1 MAETGDADGMGDT
14 ELAGR
19 PGRDLVDDRVID
31 LTDRSSRPLA
41 TFLDEG
47 SGTRIE
53 VHRPIDSPRR
63 WRQYL
68 DGAEARYSAYG
79 VAEVLQRADLED
91 GRSTSLFF
99 VAVDDHDAVVAGL
112 RCHGPLTAVADA
124 YATDELRGH
133 PRMRAVHELLDRT
146 VPSGIVEIKG
156 VWVDRRTSSAG
167 VTDAMARC
175 YVHAMTWFGARFAMC
190 TCSDTVAPRWM
201 STGGRSFL
209 DLEAVPFPNE
219 KYRTVLL
226 LWDHEHL
233 PERASSDQWSA
244 ILRETDSLKGRPAIT
259 IEASPEH
266 GGIVGPDWQAEVLNE
281 RHVSDAVRILELQ
294 ADPRIEVLDR
304 LDDQLRALRALRT
317 NDPVDVE
324 AEGPRWAY
332 YPWRRTL
339 VRLLGPTAFRSL
351 RLDRNRNKL
360 TTAEQARLGELRVGV
375 IGLSVGHAIAHA
387 LALEGICGHL
397 RLADF
402 DHLELS
408 NLNRIPATVLD
419 LGLNKAVIVSRR
431 IAELDPYLEVE
442 LIPEGLE
449 DGNLDAFVAG
459 LDILVEECDSLDVK
473 ALVREA
479 ARARRV
485 PVLMETSDRG
495 LLDVERFDL
504 EPDRPIFHGLLGD
517 VDAAELRGLS
527 THDKVPHVLR
537 ILEPDHLS
545 SRMAA
550 SMAEIDET
558 LTTWPQLAGDVLLG
572 AASIAT
578 AVRAIGRGDP
588 LPSGRA
594 RVDLDRTVRSVAEP
608 PSPFEVPTAPTSH
621 PSTLPPTDPLLAV
634 AEAAALAPSGGNAQP
649 WRLAPTSSG
658 LDIHLDPSRTSSM
671 DVAFRGSYV
680 AIGAATLN
688 ARIAAAAHGFSVAV
702 HHFPDGTEESV
713 VSRIELT
720 ECDAG
725 PRMER
730 LYSLVRARSTN
741 RHPGD
746 GRPIDR
752 TVVDDLRDAVGAE
765 GGRLHL
771 LTDRRDLTEYAELL
785 ADSDRLRFL
794 TPHLH
799 EEMMG
804 ELRWPG
810 LDDLHD
816 GIDVRTLELD
826 DSDLAKLAVARR
838 SDVMAQLAA
847 WGGGRALGDT
857 SRERVP
863 TSSAVAVITVND
875 AHPASYVRGGSAVQR
890 LWLEAMDKGLSV
902 QPVSPVS
909 VFALDDR
916 ELEELVPP
924 PNSRRLR
931 AVTAG
936 IRGLFGLSEDEV
948 VALFVRISHSPPP
961 SLRSER
967 FPLDGTLR
975 PGTP

>member
-1 MAETGDADGMGDT
+1 MAETADADGLDDSS
-14 ELAGR
+14 LAGR
-19 PGRDLVDDRVID
+19 PGQDLVDDQVID

-41 TFLDEG
+41 TYTEEATGL
-47 SGTRIE
+47 RIE
-53 VHRPIDSPRR
+53 VHRPLESQRR

-79 VAEVLQRADLED
+79 VAEVLGRADLED

-99 VAVDDHDAVVAGL
+99 VAVDEDDAVVAGL
-112 RCHGPLTAVADA
+112 RCHGPLTSVDDA

-133 PRMRAVHELLDRT
+133 PRMRAVRELLDRT
-146 VPSGIVEIKG
+146 VPSGLVEIKG
-156 VWVDRRTSSAG
+156 VWVDRRTSSAA
-167 VTDAMARC
+167 VTDAIARC
-175 YVHAMTWFGARFAMC
+175 YVHAMTWFGTRFAMC
-190 TCSDTVAPRWM
+190 TCADTVAPRWK
-201 STGGRSFL
+201 STGGRPFL

-219 KYRTVLL
+219 DYRTVLL
-226 LWDHEHL
+226 LWDREHL
-233 PERASSDQWSA
+233 PERVSNDQWAA
-244 ILRETDSLKGRPAIT
+244 IVRETDSLKARPAIT
-259 IEASPEH
+259 IETAPDH
-266 GGIVGPDWQAEVLNE
+266 GGILGPEWQAEVLDE
-281 RHVSDAVRILELQ
+281 RRVSDAVRILELQ
-294 ADPRIEVLDR
+294 ADPGIEVLDR
-304 LDDQLRALRALRT
+304 LGDQLRALRAVRT
-317 NDPVDVE
+317 EIPVDPD
-324 AEGPRWAY
+324 AEGARWAY
-332 YPWRRTL
+332 YPWRRSL
-339 VRLLGPTAFRSL
+339 VRLLGPTAFRTL

-360 TTAEQARLGELRVGV
+360 TAAEQADLGQLTVGV

-387 LALEGICGHL
+387 LALEGTCGHL

-431 IAELDPYLEVE
+431 IAELDPYLEIEV
-442 LIPEGLE
+442 IPEGL
-449 DGNLDAFVAG
+449 DGDTLDAFVTG

-479 ARARRV
+479 ARAQRV

-517 VDAAELRGLS
+517 VDAAELKGLT

-572 AASIAT
+572 AASIAA

-594 RVDLDRTVRSVAEP
+594 RVDLDRVVHSVTQP
-608 PSPFEVPTAPTSH
+608 PAPFEAPPVPTSQ
-621 PSTLPPTDPLLAV
+621 PSTTPPADPVLAV
-634 AEAAALAPSGGNAQP
+634 CEAATLAPSGGNAQP
-649 WRLAPTSSG
+649 WRLEPTDRG
-658 LDIHLDPSRTSSM
+658 FDIHLDEGRTSSM

-688 ARIAAAAHGFSVAV
+688 ARIAAAAHGLRIDVLP
-702 HHFPDGTEESV
+702 FPDGADGSV

-720 ECDAG
+720 ESDAG
-725 PRMER
+725 PRMEDLYR
-730 LYSLVRARSTN
+730 LVLTRSTN

-746 GRPIDR
+746 GRPIDQ
-752 TVVDDLRDAVGAE
+752 DAIETIQAAVQAE
-765 GGRLHL
+765 GARLHL
-771 LTDRRDLTEYAELL
+771 LTDRDAITEYAELL
-785 ADSDRLRFL
+785 AESDRLRFL

-799 EEMMG
+799 QEMMG

-810 LDDLHD
+810 IDGLQD

-847 WGGGRALGDT
+847 WDGGRALGDT

-863 TSSAVAVITVND
+863 TSSAIAVVTVGD
-875 AHPASYVRGGSAVQR
+875 SSPASYVRGGAAVQR
-890 LWLEAMDKGLSV
+890 LWLEATGAGLSV

-909 VFALDDR
+909 VFALDDHDF
-916 ELEELVPP
+916 EGLVPP
-924 PNSRRLR
+924 PRTGELKAITS
-931 AVTAG
+931 G
-936 IRGLFGLSEDEV
+936 IRELLGLSDDEV
-948 VALFVRISHSPPP
+948 VALFVRLSHAAPP

-967 FPLDGTLR
+967 FPLGGAGVLGVT
-975 PGTP
+975 